1 MRIAVVVTS
10 FPSLSQTFVLGQIT
24 GLMDRGHEVDIFSA
38 VSEPELGGAE
48 HADVREYG
56 LLRRT
61 HYQPA
66 LAAAGSRLK
75 RLAATVYVLARYW
88 WRDPASAWRIVRS
101 RPESFGYSSRLAL
114 LSAGAPFVGCG
125 AYDAVLCHFGPNGR
139 RMVRLRDAGLLRGRI
154 ATVFHGYDMS
164 RYLLTAGAHSYDRLF
179 GTGDLFLPVSDFWRS
194 RLVALGCPPDRIA
207 VHHMGIALSK
217 FPLWPRRLEH
227 DDGTVRLL
235 TVARLVEKKGVEYAI
250 RAVAA
255 IRAATERRVEY
266 LVIGGG
272 PLHERLRDLVRELG
286 VGDTVKLVGEADQ
299 AGVRTAMRRSDI
311 FVAPSVVAE
320 DGDMEGVPVSIMEAM
335 ACGLP
340 VVSTRHSGIPELV
353 HDKVT
358 GYLVPERD
366 VPSLARA
373 LLLLV
378 DEPRRRRKM
387 GMAGRGV
394 VEHGYDVEALNDR
407 LVELLS
413 EMGSA
418 AERPIAIGPRLVA
431 GGLGAGAGGGRRR

>member
-24 GLMDRGHEVDIFSA
+24 GLIDRGHDVDIYSA
-38 VSEPELGGAE
+38 ASEPEVGGAE
-48 HADVREYG
+48 HAVVKEYRLLERARYQPEFAATDS
-56 LLRRT
+56 LLR
-61 HYQPA
+61 
-66 LAAAGSRLK
+66 

-88 WRDPASAWRIVRS
+88 WRDPARAWRVVRS
-101 RPESFGYSSRLAL
+101 SPERFGYASRLSL
-114 LSAGAPFVGCG
+114 LNAGAPFAGRG
-125 AYDAVLCHFGPNGR
+125 RYDAVLCHFGPNGR

-164 RYLLTAGAHSYDRLF
+164 RYLITSGPRAYERLF
-179 GTGDLFLPVSDFWRS
+179 AAGDLFLPVSDFWRS
-194 RLVALGCPPDRIA
+194 RLITLGCPPDRIA
-207 VHHMGIALSK
+207 VHHMGIELSK
-217 FPLWPRRLEH
+217 FPLWPRRVTAH
-227 DDGTVRLL
+227 DGIVRLL

-255 IRAATERRVEY
+255 MRATTDQKVEY
-266 LVIGGG
+266 VVIGDG
-272 PLHERLRDLVRELG
+272 PLRARLEGVARELG
-286 VGDTVKLVGEADQ
+286 AGDVVSFVGECNQ
-299 AGVRTAMRRSDI
+299 EEVRTAMRRADI

-340 VVSTRHSGIPELV
+340 VVSTFHSGIPELV

-366 VPSLARA
+366 AASLARA
-373 LLLLV
+373 LARLV
-378 DEPRRRRKM
+378 GDPRQRRKL

-394 VEHGYDVEALNDR
+394 VERGYDEDALNDR
-407 LVELLS
+407 LVELLAG
-413 EMGSA
+413 MRSA
-418 AERPIAIGPRLVA
+418 ARRHSAVGPRLVVGER
-431 GGLGAGAGGGRRR
+431 GGTVSRRVR